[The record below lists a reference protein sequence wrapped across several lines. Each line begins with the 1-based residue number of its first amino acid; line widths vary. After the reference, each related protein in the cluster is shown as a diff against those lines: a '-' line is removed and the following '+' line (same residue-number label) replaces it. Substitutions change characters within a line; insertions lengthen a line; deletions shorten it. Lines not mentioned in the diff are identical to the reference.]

1 MDETPAER
9 EQRLARIK
17 EMSLVDR
24 QLKRARTTELKR
36 QSDEVRRLAQE
47 QDWLTQSAVILENIQ
62 ATLENIQEASEA
74 DLEEEGLRADL
85 EGEERLPGLLGDI
98 SEELPATG
106 EARSELIRAMR
117 RYAGELGVEMRTRWI
132 D

>member
-36 QSDEVRRLAQE
+36 QSDEVQRLAQE
-47 QDWLTQSAVILENIQ
+47 QDWVDQ
-62 ATLENIQEASEA
+62 ARGAI
-74 DLEEEGLRADL
+74 EELDPRDG
-85 EGEERLPGLLGDI
+85 
-98 SEELPATG
+98 ELPATAS
-106 EARSELIRAMR
+106 ARRGLVDALR
-117 RYAGELGVEMRTRWI
+117 RYAGELGVEIRTHWVG
-132 D
+132 